1 MLFRKVCGIDLGN
14 DTIKIAD
21 KKKKRTV
28 CEKNMIAVRDKVNVI
43 AVGQKAYAIYEKAP
57 ACVEAES
64 PMRDGAI
71 ADGGNLGIVLSQLLR
86 RFSNA
91 VSKRPDIIITVP
103 MELSEI
109 EIRAFYKVLMGLKV
123 RRITLIEKGVADA
136 VGIGMP
142 VLAQNGNMVVNI
154 GAATTGISVISEGKV
169 ILGRQYALG
178 GNAMDEAIITMV
190 RRQHSLNIGRKT
202 AEMLRVEMG
211 YLLSGQ
217 EQMRKVY
224 GIHTISGLPQYA
236 VIPSEDVSAA
246 MVDTVDAIGEAILAT
261 LQRTPPQLLEN
272 IRQNGIYLAGGVS
285 LTPNIAYYLQEK
297 ITLPIYNIPD
307 PVFNTMNGLVEIMND
322 KELRRLTF
330 SLRDYVGN
338 LI

>member
-21 KKKKRTV
+21 RKKKRTV
-28 CEKNMIAVRDKVNVI
+28 CEKNMIAIRDKVNVI
-43 AVGQKAYAIYEKAP
+43 AVGEKAYAIYEKAP
-57 ACVEAES
+57 ACVEAGS
-64 PMRDGAI
+64 PMRNGVI
-71 ADGGNLGIVLSQLLR
+71 ADGGNLGIVLSQLLK
-86 RFSNA
+86 RFSHIL
-91 VSKRPDIIITVP
+91 SKKPNIIITVP

-109 EIRAFYKVLMGLKV
+109 EMRAFYKVLMGLKV
-123 RRITLIEKGVADA
+123 HKIGLIEKGVADA

-142 VLAQNGNMVVNI
+142 VLTQTGNMIVNI
-154 GAATTGISVISEGKV
+154 GSATTGISVVSEGKV
-169 ILGRQYALG
+169 ILGRQHALG
-178 GNAMDEAIITMV
+178 GDGMDEAIITMV
-190 RRQHSLNIGRKT
+190 RRQHSLNIGKKT

-211 YLLSGQ
+211 YLLDGQ
-217 EQMRKVY
+217 KQLRKVY

-246 MVDTVDAIGEAILAT
+246 ITETVDGIGDAVLAT

-272 IRQNGIYLAGGVS
+272 IRHNGIYLSGGVS

-297 ITLPIYNIPD
+297 ITIPVYNIPD

-322 KELRRLTF
+322 KELRKLTF